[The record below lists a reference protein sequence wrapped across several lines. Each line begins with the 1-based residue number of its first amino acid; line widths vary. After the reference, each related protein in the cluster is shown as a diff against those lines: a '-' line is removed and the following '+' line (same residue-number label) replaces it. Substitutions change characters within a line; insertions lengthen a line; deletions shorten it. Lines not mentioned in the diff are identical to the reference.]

1 MISKL
6 KNVNKLAE
14 TIGLFSNDKEIT
26 SRENPTDNGNVT
38 NDSQNKKETAKQN
51 IINTVTQNIEN
62 PSDKIEI
69 DTTGMRK
76 LLVTL
81 ILGDSMVKDIKGL
94 KMSSRTRKI
103 EVQKLR
109 T

>member
-1 MISKL
+1 MISEL

-14 TIGLFSNDKEIT
+14 TIGLMCSNKEIT
-26 SRENPTDNGNVT
+26 SRENLTDNENVT
-38 NDSQNKKETAKQN
+38 NDSQNKKETVKQN
-51 IINTVTQNIEN
+51 INNTATQNIEN
-62 PSDKIEI
+62 SSDKTET
-69 DTTGMRK
+69 DTTDMRK

-81 ILGDSMVKDIKGL
+81 ILGDSMVKDIKGW
-94 KMSSRTRKI
+94 KMSSSTRKI

>member
-14 TIGLFSNDKEIT
+14 TIGLLCNDKEIT

-62 PSDKIEI
+62 PKVET